1 VNKALLYVLVQFAA
15 LGGIL
20 VTGRLVAPAP
30 WLLALEAAGL
40 ALGAWAILAMGV
52 GRVSIVPTP
61 RADARLVTSG
71 PYAAIRHPMYTA
83 LLLFTLA
90 QVLAAPSGLRAGLWL
105 TLLAD
110 LLFKLEYEE
119 RLLKA
124 KFPEY
129 ARYAERTRRLL
140 PFVY

>member
-1 VNKALLYVLVQFAA
+1 MLSPLFVVIQFAA

-20 VTGRLVAPAP
+20 ATGPLVAPAP
-30 WLLALEAAGL
+30 WLLALQAGGL
-40 ALGAWAILAMGV
+40 ALGAWAILTVGV
-52 GRVSIVPTP
+52 GRVSILPNP
-61 RADARLVTSG
+61 RASARLVTGG
-71 PYAAIRHPMYTA
+71 PYAAIRHPMYTG

-90 QVLAAPSGLRAGLWL
+90 LVLAAPSGLRAGLWL
-105 TLLAD
+105 LLLAD

-129 ARYAERTRRLL
+129 GEYAAHTRKLL
-140 PFVY
+140 PYVY

>member
-1 VNKALLYVLVQFAA
+1 LKPALFVLIQFAA
-15 LGGIL
+15 IGAIL
-20 VTGRLVAPAP
+20 LTGPVVAPAP

-40 ALGAWAILAMGV
+40 ALGAWAILAMGI

-61 RADARLVTSG
+61 RADAKLVTGG
-71 PYAAIRHPMYTA
+71 PYASIRHPMYTA
-83 LLLFTLA
+83 LLLFTLVL
-90 QVLAAPSGLRAGLWL
+90 VLAAPSGLRAGLWL
-105 TLLAD
+105 LLLAD

-129 ARYAERTRRLL
+129 GEYAAHTRKLL
-140 PFVY
+140 PYVY